1 MRRSVPL
8 PTHRTPFV
16 VVGGLAAFVLGAL
29 SASCG
34 RATPPVAPID
44 IVVRDLEGGAELAV
58 EDASSEAPPAARCS
72 ARLLAST
79 IRTNS
84 GCVLDE
90 RISAS
95 TGELSFPCRGDGPA
109 DAVFDDHRFE
119 GLVTDGKLS
128 LALRTELDWEDGCR
142 WETRQSMGGDLERGE
157 EKISGSLSW
166 TYAESTVS
174 GTGCGVPCRATAR
187 VRVLDESDDTS
198 MDDDAP

>member
-1 MRRSVPL
+1 MRRPAPL
-8 PTHRTPFV
+8 LPPYTSFV
-16 VVGGLAAFVLGAL
+16 AAGAFAVLVLGAL

-44 IVVRDLEGGAELAV
+44 IVVRELDGGAELAV
-58 EDASSEAPPAARCS
+58 ADASSEAAPPARCS

-109 DAVFDDHRFE
+109 EAVFDDHRFE
-119 GLVTDGKLS
+119 GVMTDGKLS

-157 EKISGSLSW
+157 EKIAGSLAW
-166 TYAESTVS
+166 TYAESTLS
-174 GTGCGVPCRATAR
+174 GTGCGAPCRATAR
-187 VRVLDESDDTS
+187 VRVVDESDDTS